1 MKNEIKMVD
10 HRTFSYRGFAL
21 KVTPELIQDVHANNV
36 SAEEFEKYL
45 HDIYLRNIHI
55 VRNDKINQILE
66 ECNASK
72 K

>member
-10 HRTFSYRGFAL
+10 YRTFSYRGL
-21 KVTPELIQDVHANNV
+21 HMKVSPELIQDVHANNV

>member
-1 MKNEIKMVD
+1 MKNEIKMLD
-10 HRTFSYRGFAL
+10 YRTFSYRGL
-21 KVTPELIQDVHANNV
+21 EIKVTPELIQDLQANSV
-36 SAEEFEKYL
+36 SPEEFEKYL
-45 HDIYLRNIHI
+45 NDIYIRNIHI